1 MTDQVA
7 AREYYTFTLDDGIK
21 GMRRALTESG
31 FTVDSF
37 SQGDREAAFTVT
49 LNGRTGQVQLTQ
61 YRTARHPLARFGRPV
76 SVTHVEF
83 PDDWEALKAVIPLA
97 FLRGGG

>member
-1 MTDQVA
+1 MAT
-7 AREYYTFTLDDGIK
+7 REYYTFTFEDSIK
-21 GMRRALTESG
+21 GLRRALTDSG
-31 FTVDSF
+31 FTVESF
-37 SQGDREAAFTVT
+37 SQVDREAAFTIT

-76 SVTHVEF
+76 SVSHVEF
-83 PDDWEALKAVIPLA
+83 PDDWEALKAAIPLA